1 MERFVSSTSESL
13 LMGFGAN
20 VQSSGLYSLLS
31 PGRDCG
37 DTLFSGRAVIA
48 YTVITGFSTL
58 TSRVLK

>member
-1 MERFVSSTSESL
+1 MEI
-13 LMGFGAN
+13 GAN
-20 VQSSGLYSLLS
+20 VQSSGLDALLS